1 MSYLRTLYHRSIR
14 RAGRSIT
21 LCGCAGLLAAAALGL
36 PAEDAVAAPVGS
48 VSYFRSFGQ
57 WTVICGRDDAGGHD
71 NCTLSAPPP
80 EFRGADSQIEIG
92 HGSGEKAAV
101 TMRVRGTLMPES
113 PFYLRVDAKPP
124 HQTSPNRF
132 GEGGWSG
139 AEAQTIIDELAAG
152 QQVVVR
158 WFVGPPPSPRDEV
171 LSLDGFDEAMSDLA
185 EKAGGGSLSQNLPP
199 PAPPSPATSEPAAGS
214 AASAAPAAGAAV
226 SAGAAGEAPATA
238 APQAEPSQA
247 QAPQP
252 SQAQAPQPSQ
262 AQALPAEP
270 ARAGG
275 QSGAGGAGTEIL
287 DQRIARAQLTSNVV
301 NREPVDNLAS
311 PVKASGRD
319 SLYFFTDIRDFG
331 GRTVTHRWEHDGN
344 IMASI
349 PFQVGGD
356 RWRVYSRKS
365 IAPDQT
371 GSWTVTASAP
381 DGTVLA
387 RDTFVLE

>member
-14 RAGRSIT
+14 RAGRSMT
-21 LCGCAGLLAAAALGL
+21 LCGCATLVAAAASAL
-36 PAEDAVAAPVGS
+36 PAGNAVAAPVGP

-57 WTVICGRDDAGGHD
+57 WTVICARDNAGGHD

-80 EFRGADSQIEIG
+80 DLHGAESQIEIG
-92 HGSGEKAAV
+92 DGPGETASV

-139 AEAQTIIDELAAG
+139 ADAQTIIDELAAG

-171 LSLDGFDEAMSDLA
+171 MSLDGFDEAISDLA
-185 EKAGGGSLSQNLPP
+185 EKIGGGPLSQNLPP
-199 PAPPSPATSEPAAGS
+199 PAPPSPASSEPAAGGAAGGAPAAS
-214 AASAAPAAGAAV
+214 APAASAAA
-226 SAGAAGEAPATA
+226 SAGAANEARATA
-238 APQAEPSQA
+238 APQAQTPQAPAQSPAPQA
-247 QAPQP
+247 QAPQ
-252 SQAQAPQPSQ
+252 
-262 AQALPAEP
+262 AEP
-270 ARAGG
+270 AQTSGQIEAGG
-275 QSGAGGAGTEIL
+275 GGTEIL

-301 NREPVDNLAS
+301 NREPVDALAS
-311 PVKASGRD
+311 PVKEAGRD
-319 SLYFFTDIRDFG
+319 ALYFFTDIRDFSG
-331 GRTVTHRWEHDGN
+331 GTVIHRWEHDGN
-344 IMASI
+344 VLATI
-349 PFQVGGD
+349 PFQIGGE

-387 RDTFVLE
+387 RDTFDLE